1 MNNKQAF
8 TLIELLV
15 VVLIIGIL
23 AAVALPQY
31 QVAVTKARIARLMP
45 LLKMLRDAQESYYL
59 ANGTLADT
67 FDALDIDI
75 PTPNTITAV
84 DTNYGEIAHY
94 ADYSLRLRSTS
105 KIAYIETADILLGI
119 YLPGSAENACTSKK
133 IAIVAQSKKVANQA
147 IRSLGGTIYT
157 TSNTSNYYCVP

>member
-1 MNNKQAF
+1 MKNAQAF

-45 LLKMLRDAQESYYL
+45 MLKTLRDAQEVYYL

-67 FDALDIDI
+67 FDALDMDI
-75 PTPNTITAV
+75 PTPNSITAV
-84 DTNYGEIAHY
+84 DTNYGEMAHY

-133 IAIVAQSKKVANQA
+133 IAIVAQSKKTANQA

-157 TSNTSNYYCVP
+157 TINATNYYCVP